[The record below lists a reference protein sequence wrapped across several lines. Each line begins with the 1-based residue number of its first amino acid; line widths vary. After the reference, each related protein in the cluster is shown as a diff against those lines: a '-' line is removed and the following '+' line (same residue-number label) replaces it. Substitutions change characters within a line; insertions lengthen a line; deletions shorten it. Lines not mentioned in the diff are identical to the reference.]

1 MARRITSKRIHLD
14 RLSVKAAVA
23 VVEATKPGRSGTSA
37 EHERRG
43 RADEEEGSTTIET
56 QHVFT
61 SPCTE
66 SSRRFAR
73 CRLNYNYT

>member
-43 RADEEEGSTTIET
+43 RADEGGRRKYNNRNTTRFYVSVHGELEKVCALPT
-56 QHVFT
+56 Q
-61 SPCTE
+61 
-66 SSRRFAR
+66 
-73 CRLNYNYT
+73 L